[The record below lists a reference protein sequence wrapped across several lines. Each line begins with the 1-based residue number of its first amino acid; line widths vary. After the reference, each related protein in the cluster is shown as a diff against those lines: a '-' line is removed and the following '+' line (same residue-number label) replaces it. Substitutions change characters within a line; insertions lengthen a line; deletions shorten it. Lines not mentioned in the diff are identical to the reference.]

1 MTHKAWVEDKELV
14 YMEDLVA
21 EHHIE
26 MEYIVM
32 VEQLLLD
39 KVIMVVI

>member
-1 MTHKAWVEDKELV
+1 MV
-14 YMEDLVA
+14 DLVA

-26 MEYIVM
+26 MESIVM